1 MKRTEKCFSV
11 YFKCNSRGTACQ
23 FSHDPA
29 AFGSNRDP
37 KLPAV
42 RFWVASHVFWLS
54 YYSGMSIFQFLV
66 SFLRQRSLACFFC
79 NVLFW
84 KFVSLCIAF
93 GKDQIIIWFYP
104 YQNIEKEIFWD
115 LLRMLFQNV
124 YTSVCILWLMI
135 LNVRRDLHEIQK
147 VLFTDFT
154 RLSGFWNAQ
163 RVPKQIWQGGYA
175 NGWTSIGAFDRG
187 EASNQPVKD

>member
-1 MKRTEKCFSV
+1 MTKIKKIKVAPGITWVEIPLAETYILCGTPADSV
-11 YFKCNSRGTACQ
+11 KHLIKN
-23 FSHDPA
+23 
-29 AFGSNRDP
+29 
-37 KLPAV
+37 
-42 RFWVASHVFWLS
+42 
-54 YYSGMSIFQFLV
+54 GMI
-66 SFLRQRSLACFFC
+66 
-79 NVLFW
+79 
-84 KFVSLCIAF
+84 
-93 GKDQIIIWFYP
+93 
-104 YQNIEKEIFWD
+104 QNIEKEIFWD

-124 YTSVCILWLMI
+124 YTNVCILWLMI

-163 RVPKQIWQGGYA
+163 GVPKQIWQGGYA

>member
-1 MKRTEKCFSV
+1 MTQRLLAQTATRNFPPSASGWQAMCSDCRTTPACRF
-11 YFKCNSRGTACQ
+11 FNFWSR
-23 FSHDPA
+23 SYVNVHL
-29 AFGSNRDP
+29 RD
-37 KLPAV
+37 
-42 RFWVASHVFWLS
+42 
-54 YYSGMSIFQFLV
+54 
-66 SFLRQRSLACFFC
+66 FFC